1 MSSQSEPQRLQDVA
15 RDLLNLQKLCNS
27 IPNVPTQDAK
37 ENFESTTTPSK
48 KEITESLPMK
58 VSESQLIEISNRAEN
73 KSENT
78 ITAATINMNR
88 VASEPSAGQAQGL
101 QSHSKTASS
110 SK

>member
-1 MSSQSEPQRLQDVA
+1 LSSQSEPQRLQDVA

-27 IPNVPTQDAK
+27 IPSASVQDTK

-58 VSESQLIEISNRAEN
+58 VSESQLIEISNRAET
-73 KSENT
+73 KPENPP
-78 ITAATINMNR
+78 AATINMNR
-88 VASEPSAGQAQGL
+88 VVSEPSPVQAQVL